1 MNLMEFDTQAVPA
14 SAFEGISPHAADPDK
29 VPVTA
34 GLPYPP
40 LAVVEQNPSYARI
53 LMEDTGGPQ
62 GELTATC
69 QYLYDN
75 WCLEPRLEHIADTLK
90 RISEVEMHHL
100 DLLSRLILMLGGD
113 PRYQTFD
120 GETPIPW
127 TSGVLRYSTD
137 PNRILRYS
145 IYLEERAVRT
155 YRSQAARI
163 KDPNVSAILLRIAL
177 DEQVHAEVLKE
188 LLRQGR

>member
-1 MNLMEFDTQAVPA
+1 MNVTDFDTQAVPA
-14 SAFEGISPHAADPDK
+14 SAFQGLSPHAADPDK

-40 LAVVEQNPSYARI
+40 LAVVEQNPHYARI

-69 QYLYDN
+69 QYLYDD
-75 WCLEPRLEHIADTLK
+75 WCLEPDHAHIADTLK
-90 RISEVEMHHL
+90 RIAEVEMHHL

-113 PRYQTFD
+113 PRYQLFD
-120 GETPIPW
+120 GETPVPW
-127 TSGVLRYSTD
+127 TSGMILYSTD
-137 PNRILRYS
+137 PTHILRYN
-145 IYLEERAVRT
+145 IYLEECAVKA

-163 KDPNVSAILLRIAL
+163 EDPNVSAMLLRIAL
-177 DEQVHAEVLKE
+177 DEQVHAGVLKE
-188 LLRQGR
+188 LLRRGR